1 MSSFGNSPTLS
12 KEIGPVT
19 VGQILMMAIAMVLGL
34 VIVSAAGF
42 TGVLVWVVIAII
54 LYMLPHLAGAK
65 PATKAVFGVL
75 FVVIGLV
82 LGAFV
87 IGPAFAKD
95 NSSTHLTG
103 NGIDA
108 DITYTDTEFS
118 FSATYSGTDTHDMVI
133 CYSEV
138 DYISFKNAYLK
149 NNINSIPTAAMTH
162 AGSTYTGSAAIDSS
176 KLYYV
181 FLAFLNDDGKVNT
194 STMSHVTLTDFDYH
208 GNINDYTVKGAIWA
222 IGMIAL
228 FFFIVL
234 GVTTFM
240 RMRLAATR
248 KKMEAQGRLYPQG
261 YGRCNFCGAIV
272 LPGQVNCPKCG
283 AYIDRPESMK
293 PHKKDYFV
301 CSVCGCEVS
310 PDMKECPKCGAQFD
324 GEENVVT
331 HKDGTSDVSEET
343 KTCPNCGKAIPAN
356 SARCPYCGKKFE

>member
-1 MSSFGNSPTLS
+1 
-12 KEIGPVT
+12 
-19 VGQILMMAIAMVLGL
+19 MAIKAYQRIYTRLD
-34 VIVSAAGF
+34 
-42 TGVLVWVVIAII
+42 AI
-54 LYMLPHLAGAK
+54 
-65 PATKAVFGVL
+65 TKATVSLKAKGVTNDELAVVHGRLAQVVKTKGDLVTLQVFSG
-75 FVVIGLV
+75 
-82 LGAFV
+82 
-87 IGPAFAKD
+87 
-95 NSSTHLTG
+95 TE
-103 NGIDA
+103 GIPTDA
-108 DITYTDTEFS
+108 EITFT
-118 FSATYSGTDTHDMVI
+118 ATYSGTDTHDMVI

-149 NNINSIPTAAMTH
+149 NNINSIPTSAMTH
-162 AGSTYTGSAAIDSS
+162 SGDTYTGTVAVDSS

-181 FLAFLNDDGKVNT
+181 FLAFLNDDGEVNT
-194 STMSHVTLTDFDYH
+194 SAMSHVTLTYFDYH
-208 GNINDYTVKGAIWA
+208 GNVSDYTVKGAIWA
-222 IGMIAL
+222 VGMVAV

-343 KTCPNCGKAIPAN
+343 KTCPNCGKSIPAN
-356 SARCPYCGKKFE
+356 SARCPNCGKKVEIGLGSGQGGDLFSGIWKILKDSVFGKPPVI